1 MTIRVVRDQ
10 RRPMRHEI
18 HIGESTL
25 TTDISA
31 EEGGEASGPNPHDLY
46 DAALGACMALT
57 VLWYSKHKHFP
68 VEGIEVSVD
77 RDRNQERVGVYR
89 LSTALTVT
97 GDLSVAQ
104 RKEILRVAQ
113 QCPIH
118 KLMTEVTTEISTI
131 LTP

>member
-57 VLWYSKHKHFP
+57 VLWYSKHKQFSVGVSKSP
-68 VEGIEVSVD
+68 WIAMPIKNGWASIVSV
-77 RDRNQERVGVYR
+77 RRWR
-89 LSTALTVT
+89 LPET
-97 GDLSVAQ
+97 
-104 RKEILRVAQ
+104 
-113 QCPIH
+113 
-118 KLMTEVTTEISTI
+118 
-131 LTP
+131 